1 MPKPPDWQQQ
11 RGIHETSPECSRTS
25 LADSESTQDDWSR
38 GHHALCGAS
47 AAHDSGSLHGAQA
60 RARGLTPAL
69 KEAQQDKN
77 LVNPTT
83 VARSDL
89 PQPAVAETP
98 AAPASPTLPA
108 EPFVAT
114 EIAAIP
120 APATAVVSTPAK
132 SVTQTAVPASNK
144 TAYWVQVGVFSDRGK
159 AQALIKK
166 LADHEIH
173 AVGEEAHYK
182 DGARVRV
189 RIGPLNNK
197 AEAVAMTHQL
207 DQLTVK
213 SMVISP

>member
-1 MPKPPDWQQQ
+1 MKRPLNAQEQALRIQSRRRMIGAAVIMLCVVLLLPMILDHSMGPK
-11 RGIHETSPECSRTS
+11 
-25 LADSESTQDDWSR
+25 LA
-38 GHHALCGAS
+38 AP
-47 AAHDSGSLHGAQA
+47 
-60 RARGLTPAL
+60 GLTPAL
-69 KEAQQDKN
+69 KETQQDKN
-77 LVNPTT
+77 LVDPAT

-89 PQPAVAETP
+89 PQPAAAETP
-98 AAPASPTLPA
+98 PAAASPSLPA
-108 EPFVAT
+108 EPFAAAET
-114 EIAAIP
+114 AAIP
-120 APATAVVSTPAK
+120 APATAVVSTAAKPA
-132 SVTQTAVPASNK
+132 TQTAVPASNK
-144 TAYWVQVGVFSDRGK
+144 TAYWVQVGVFSDRSK

>member
-1 MPKPPDWQQQ
+1 MKRPLNAQEQALRIQSRRRMIGAAVIMLCVVLLLPMILDHSMGPK
-11 RGIHETSPECSRTS
+11 
-25 LADSESTQDDWSR
+25 LA
-38 GHHALCGAS
+38 
-47 AAHDSGSLHGAQA
+47 
-60 RARGLTPAL
+60 ARGLAPAL
-69 KEAQQDKN
+69 KETQQEKN
-77 LVNPTT
+77 LVDPVT

-89 PQPAVAETP
+89 PQPAAAETP
-98 AAPASPTLPA
+98 PAAASPSFPS
-108 EPFVAT
+108 EPFVAAET
-114 EIAAIP
+114 AAIP
-120 APATAVVSTPAK
+120 APATAVVSTAAK
-132 SVTQTAVPASNK
+132 PVTQTAGPASNK
-144 TAYWVQVGVFSDRGK
+144 SAYWVQVGVFSDRSK

>member
-1 MPKPPDWQQQ
+1 MKRPLNAQEQALRIQSRRRMIGAAVIMLCVVLLLPMILDHSMGPK
-11 RGIHETSPECSRTS
+11 
-25 LADSESTQDDWSR
+25 LA
-38 GHHALCGAS
+38 
-47 AAHDSGSLHGAQA
+47 
-60 RARGLTPAL
+60 ARGLTPAL

-77 LVNPTT
+77 MVDPTT

-98 AAPASPTLPA
+98 AATASPTLPA

-114 EIAAIP
+114 ETAAIP
-120 APATAVVSTPAK
+120 APATAVVSTAANT
-132 SVTQTAVPASNK
+132 VTQTAVPASNK

-213 SMVISP
+213 SMAISP

>member
-1 MPKPPDWQQQ
+1 MKRPLNAQEQALRIQSRRRMIGAAVIMLCVVLLLPMILDHSMGPKL
-11 RGIHETSPECSRTS
+11 T
-25 LADSESTQDDWSR
+25 
-38 GHHALCGAS
+38 
-47 AAHDSGSLHGAQA
+47 
-60 RARGLTPAL
+60 ARGMTPAL

-77 LVNPTT
+77 LVDPTS

-98 AAPASPTLPA
+98 AAPASPALPA
-108 EPFVAT
+108 EPFIAT

-120 APATAVVSTPAK
+120 APATAVVSTAAK
-132 SVTQTAVPASNK
+132 SVTQAAVPASNK

-159 AQALIKK
+159 AKALIKK